1 MEIIDILN
9 TSDFFSSASNKS
21 KQALASICIPKQVSK
36 HEMLF
41 MEGDAGYSLYLLA
54 HGAIRIFKTA
64 PDGRETV
71 IKMIQP
77 GEIFAE
83 VILFE
88 KDTYPV
94 NAEVLKAGLIY
105 EMPKNQFHTLL
116 SDSDFRNDFI
126 LMLMKKQRYLANQLH
141 YFAVYDVEER
151 FFRFL
156 QEHYGEKEMYQ
167 ISLSKKDIAAAIGT
181 IPETMSRVLTRL
193 QRDGS
198 LTFTGK
204 NAHHSK
210 GLLEEP

>member
-1 MEIIDILN
+1 
-9 TSDFFSSASNKS
+9 
-21 KQALASICIPKQVSK
+21 
-36 HEMLF
+36 MLF

-198 LTFTGK
+198 ITFTGK
-204 NAHHSK
+204 TLTIQKDFWKNRR
-210 GLLEEP
+210 